1 MHDFSFS
8 LLNAFLQGYGADLIM
23 RVSCGDPSSGY
34 VPFFDWWRDHSADNE
49 DPYLRNAREEAVDQY
64 VNESWLGT
72 LAAIEAGR
80 LVVRGVGLV
89 PEKVAALI
97 KNFPFLRYLEVL
109 GSCDVGLILECAA
122 KYHAQS
128 VHGLHVFHP
137 AMDDSSFRVLANSIL
152 AFSRLEILDLTCLD
166 LVYKDVEDRIIP
178 AIAAHRSIR
187 QLGLF
192 GGNGFDKYVKDLKT
206 GKFFCAKLLLA
217 RILIENPGI
226 REVDNVVQW
235 PISGVAASCGLLQA
249 FDSPTIRCSL
259 SGISNK
265 KKRRKGEDGLQTRL
279 EQEDILL
286 LLRRNH
292 RLRQSVIDSTF
303 TLLLIWR
310 QRPSSLIGLLPRGVL
325 NIVIDM
331 LLHDSLGDPAWLQCD
346 RDSETTDLT
355 LEHGLEERNYRIEE
369 RVEGA
374 TVLLLLAHR
383 FDSHCLLKKLDEKTM
398 LRIAR
403 MVYDSIA
410 DVTWMRRLNY
420 PRFGHMP
427 Y

>member
-1 MHDFSFS
+1 M
-8 LLNAFLQGYGADLIM
+8 
-23 RVSCGDPSSGY
+23 
-34 VPFFDWWRDHSADNE
+34 
-49 DPYLRNAREEAVDQY
+49 
-64 VNESWLGT
+64 
-72 LAAIEAGR
+72 
-80 LVVRGVGLV
+80 
-89 PEKVAALI
+89 
-97 KNFPFLRYLEVL
+97 
-109 GSCDVGLILECAA
+109 
-122 KYHAQS
+122 
-128 VHGLHVFHP
+128 
-137 AMDDSSFRVLANSIL
+137 
-152 AFSRLEILDLTCLD
+152 
-166 LVYKDVEDRIIP
+166 
-178 AIAAHRSIR
+178 
-187 QLGLF
+187 
-192 GGNGFDKYVKDLKT
+192 
-206 GKFFCAKLLLA
+206 
-217 RILIENPGI
+217 
-226 REVDNVVQW
+226 
-235 PISGVAASCGLLQA
+235 
-249 FDSPTIRCSL
+249 
-259 SGISNK
+259 
-265 KKRRKGEDGLQTRL
+265 QTRL